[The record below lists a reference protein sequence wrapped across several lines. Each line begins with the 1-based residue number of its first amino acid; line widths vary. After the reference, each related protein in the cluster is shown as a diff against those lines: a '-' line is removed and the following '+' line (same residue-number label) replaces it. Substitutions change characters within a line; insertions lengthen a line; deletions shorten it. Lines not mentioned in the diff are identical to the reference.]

1 LLAQKLKQR
10 LRDRLPT
17 MGVLLSFDFWPGHL
31 EMFKAEGLHMAVL
44 DMEHSSCDLRTA
56 EEFCRTARLLD
67 FPLLIRPEA
76 SVHYVVKKYVD
87 MGAAGLM
94 MPWTETEQHVNTLR
108 DAVFTSPRGRR
119 GPGGPSIFANR
130 SLDRAGWDEIE
141 SSFFLM
147 IQIESREGL
156 AAVKALAQ
164 HDWIDATML
173 GPYDLSLNLSQW
185 GLMDHPE
192 VVAAIRQVRRD
203 SEAVS
208 KPCGMVVGT
217 PELAARY
224 IAEGFSLILI
234 PDASHLA
241 RLQLRAFLA
250 CTKPDESSD

>member
-1 LLAQKLKQR
+1 LLAKELKERVRRRQ
-10 LRDRLPT
+10 PT

-31 EMFKAEGLHMAVL
+31 EMFKAEGLHLAVL

-56 EEFCRTARLLD
+56 EELCRTARLLD

-76 SVHYVVKKYVD
+76 SVHHLVKKYVD

-94 MPWTETEQHVNTLR
+94 MPWTETEQHVKTLR
-108 DAVFTSPRGRR
+108 DAVFTPPRGRR

-141 SSFFLM
+141 SSLFLM

-156 AAVKALAQ
+156 AAVKKLAQ
-164 HDWIDATML
+164 YDWIDATML
-173 GPYDLSLNLSQW
+173 GPYDLSLNLSRW
-185 GLMDHPE
+185 GRMDPPD
-192 VVAAIRQVRRD
+192 VVAAIRQVRQE

-208 KPCGMVVGT
+208 RPCGMVVGT
-217 PELAARY
+217 PELAAQY
-224 IAEGFSLILI
+224 IGEGFPLILI

-241 RLQLRAFLA
+241 RIQLRTFLA
-250 CTKPDESSD
+250 CTQS